1 MLPSFVLREG
11 SIIPKRRLVARIDEE
26 IWFKLQEYIKQ
37 AYSGSVYGALSIEVQ
52 NALAEYLRV
61 KHAQI
66 HTKPLNPT
74 IPKIHQACACMVQK
88 LKDEGFINQV
98 SRQVLSGVIAE
109 VRGADE
115 RTVTKWTK
123 ILVKNGYLK
132 IIGTYTYE
140 IL

>member
-1 MLPSFVLREG
+1 M
-11 SIIPKRRLVARIDEE
+11 PKRRLQIRIDEE
-26 IWFKLQEYIKQ
+26 LWFKLQDYIKQ
-37 AYSGSVYGALSIEVQ
+37 VYSASVYGALSIEVQ

-66 HTKPLNPT
+66 HTRPLNPT
-74 IPKIHQACACMVQK
+74 VPKIHQTCNQIVQK

-98 SRQVLSGVIAE
+98 SRQILSGVIAE

-115 RTVTKWTK
+115 RTITKWIK